1 MGMPVEKIAQPPRD
15 ALPYPLRVGEKWSGL
30 NQPHSEGIFMAEST
44 SIDLASFQ
52 AKVLEEI
59 ETLQLLVN
67 FREVFQQDPDKL
79 SASGEQNFDRRIST
93 VFFKIAGKFNTLT
106 MHRLRRDKKIDEY
119 TQQGR
124 AFLRQP
130 ETRQLLCPTLQSVGE
145 SLAKLKFRSTEND
158 ALEIATAITPLLW
171 AKAQSA
177 SSALSPEP
185 VLFALCAW
193 MIARTGVNNYC
204 AGV

>member
-1 MGMPVEKIAQPPRD
+1 MR
-15 ALPYPLRVGEKWSGL
+15 
-30 NQPHSEGIFMAEST
+30 EST

-59 ETLQLLVN
+59 ETLKLLVG
-67 FREVFQQDPDKL
+67 FREVFQRDPGRL
-79 SASGEQNFDRRIST
+79 SASGEQNFDRKISIG
-93 VFFKIAGKFNTLT
+93 FFKIAAKLNALT
-106 MHRLRRDKKIDEY
+106 TRGLRRDKKIDEY

-130 ETRQLLCPTLQSVGE
+130 ETRQLLCPTLRTVGE
-145 SLAKLKFRSTEND
+145 NLSKLKFRSTEND

-171 AKAQSA
+171 AQAQKTA
-177 SSALSPEP
+177 NGLLLEP

-193 MIARTGVNNYC
+193 MIARTGINNYC
-204 AGV
+204 AVV